1 MKNPITYLF
10 LFTMLFIGVSCSDDD
25 SGTVTP
31 EILVVAFENPSLS
44 FAAIDDQKQINL
56 VFSTTPTESGTVTID
71 YTTNNATYGDN
82 DDFTTTPSGASGEIV
97 VAITAASNT
106 ASFTFNKLKNALEG
120 TTKSVTFS
128 ISSISI
134 TDAVSNGNTQL
145 QVSFTETAATAGSFA
160 PEVGGP
166 NEPNQVYVD
175 LSSLSET
182 TANRASWDLGF
193 HSGADFRVV
202 INGSIFM
209 AAAKL
214 DATDID
220 AVTPNDVEAL
230 QPQVAVG
237 TFDPSNIVYVDDIEG
252 DLANTALAEISST
265 DAENKVYLVNLGF
278 PVGTEPPKVLG
289 GEAVSDKDNPRGWKK
304 IRILR
309 SGSDYVLQY
318 ADLDA
323 TTHNE
328 VTIPKTADYNFTFF
342 SFGTDD
348 IVSVQPQGDQWD
360 LNFTAF
366 TNEITGYGS
375 YAYPDFV
382 VSNRLSGVEA
392 YQVETSVMAY
402 ADFNTE
408 DIDEASF
415 SQDQRAIGSNW
426 RNGGGQNTLPTLKND
441 IFFILKDADGNIYKI
456 LFTALVD
463 ESGVRGYPKFEFEL
477 L

>member
-1 MKNPITYLF
+1 MKNPIPYL
-10 LFTMLFIGVSCSDDD
+10 LLCTLLFIGVSCSDDD
-25 SGTVTP
+25 GDTVIP

-71 YTTNNATYGDN
+71 YITDNATYGDN
-82 DDFTTTPSGASGEIV
+82 DDFTTTPTGSSGEIV

-193 HSGADFRVV
+193 YGSADFRVV
-202 INGSIFM
+202 INGSIYM
-209 AAAKL
+209 AAAQL
-214 DATDID
+214 EATDID

-237 TFDPSNIVYVDDIEG
+237 TFDPSNTVYVDGIEG
-252 DLANTALAEISST
+252 DLANTALAEISAT

-278 PVGTEPPKVLG
+278 PVGTATPAIG
-289 GEAVSDKDNPRGWKK
+289 SEAVSDKDNPRGWKK

-309 SGSDYVLQY
+309 SGSDYILQY

-342 SFGTDD
+342 SFGSDD
-348 IVSVQPQGDQWD
+348 IVSVQPQNDQWD

-392 YQVETSVMAY
+392 YQVETSVKAY
-402 ADFNTE
+402 ADFNTG

-426 RNGGGQNTLPTLKND
+426 RNGGGPGTLPTLKND
-441 IFFILKDADGNIYKI
+441 VFFILKDTDGNIYKI
-456 LFTALVD
+456 LFTALVN